1 MIRTTDEPPVGTA
14 EAAEAEP
21 GPLSWPAVLRRFWP
35 LTRGRRLAVAA
46 ALICY
51 TLAVVGDAVG
61 VELLATLI
69 DGAVENAE
77 LNEFWTPA
85 AIWASVTFGAALLT
99 YAGSVLAASAAEQF
113 SRRLRAHAHDHLLTV
128 APEQLD
134 QRRLGDVLS
143 RVVDDTEEVEHL
155 VVTGLLGAACS
166 VLAVLVFGAAAFLQS
181 WLLSLVVVGAAPVV
195 WLLNRWLTGRTQT
208 FSMRTRIAHG
218 ELTSALEQS
227 LTNSALVQ
235 AYNGQRTER
244 HRLAAVSGRLMRARL
259 RQTRLAA
266 AQGPITELVETA
278 GLLSVIGIG
287 VYDISTGDLTVGG
300 LLAFT
305 AYLTYLYPPITAVG
319 QLGLTAATSGTS
331 AARLTELL
339 DLRPAVPE
347 NHSRIILPDAK
358 YQTGLVIDGVT
369 VHSPG
374 RPDRLHDVSLNIAPG
389 ALVMV
394 TGPSGAGKSTLV
406 ELLVRFRDPDR
417 GRVRLDGRDLRDI
430 PLWEL
435 RNLVTLLPQEPFM
448 FDETLRENITY
459 GVPQDPGT
467 GAITLAARDSGAAE
481 FLDRL
486 PEGLATPVGQ
496 RGRALSGGQ
505 RQRVALTRALLR
517 NGPVLVLDEPTTG
530 LDPETA
536 DQLIRTLRVL
546 ATRGRTVLLVTH
558 DLELT
563 RYADQVIELRAGQVH
578 RVRIDPE
585 AAGRTMASPGR
596 SRGRRARRPDEGEEI
611 QVSRTP
617 ATQTA
622 AAIIPAASSISI
634 DSPTARRA
642 ARVDDQA

>member
-1 MIRTTDEPPVGTA
+1 VTAAAAVRTGTDEPFEVSD
-14 EAAEAEP
+14 
-21 GPLSWPAVLRRFWP
+21 GPSALSVPDAGADASPRLSWPAVLRRFWP

-46 ALICY
+46 ALFCY

-69 DGAVENAE
+69 DGAVENGD
-77 LNEFWTPA
+77 LQEFWTPA
-85 AIWASVTFGAALLT
+85 AIWASITFGAALLT
-99 YAGSVLAASAAEQF
+99 YAGSVLTASAAEQF

-134 QRRLGDVLS
+134 QHRLGDVLS

-166 VLAVLVFGAAAFLQS
+166 ILAVTIFGVAAFLQS

-195 WLLNRWLTGRTQT
+195 WLTNRWLTGRTHT
-208 FSMRTRIAHG
+208 VAMRTRIAHG

-266 AQGPITELVETA
+266 AQGPLTELVETA

-339 DLRPAVPE
+339 DLRPAVSDPPPAPRIVRPE
-347 NHSRIILPDAK
+347 ANGWA
-358 YQTGLVIDGVT
+358 GLSIEGVT

-374 RPDRLHDVSLNIAPG
+374 RPDRLHDVNLTIAPG

-417 GRVRLDGRDLRDI
+417 GRVRLDGQDLREL
-430 PLWEL
+430 PLQDL

-448 FDETLRENITY
+448 FDETLRQNITY
-459 GVPQDPGT
+459 GVAQDPGT
-467 GAITLAARDSGAAE
+467 GAIALAARDSGAAE

-486 PEGLATPVGQ
+486 PDGLATPVGQ

-517 NGPVLVLDEPTTG
+517 DGPVLVLDEPTTG

-536 DQLIRTLRVL
+536 HQLIRTLRLL
-546 ATRGRTVLLVTH
+546 AVRGRTVVLVTH
-558 DLELT
+558 DRDLAQ
-563 RYADQVIELRAGQVH
+563 YADQVIELRAGRVH
-578 RVRIDPE
+578 QVRIDPE
-585 AAGRTMASPGR
+585 AAGRMLAAERT
-596 SRGRRARRPDEGEEI
+596 RGRRAR
-611 QVSRTP
+611 
-617 ATQTA
+617 
-622 AAIIPAASSISI
+622 IP
-634 DSPTARRA
+634 R
-642 ARVDDQA
+642 

>member
-1 MIRTTDEPPVGTA
+1 
-14 EAAEAEP
+14 
-21 GPLSWPAVLRRFWP
+21 VLRRFWP
-35 LTRGRRLAVAA
+35 LTRGRRLALAA

-51 TLAVVGDAVG
+51 TLAVVGDAAG

-69 DGAVENAE
+69 DGAVENGN
-77 LNEFWTPA
+77 LSQFWTPA
-85 AIWASVTFGAALLT
+85 GIWAALTFGAALLT
-99 YAGSVLAASAAEQF
+99 YAGSVLTASAAERF
-113 SRRLRAHAHDHLLTV
+113 SRRLRAQAHDHLLTV

-134 QRRLGDVLS
+134 QHRLGDVLS

-166 VLAVLVFGAAAFLQS
+166 ILAVAVFGAAALRQS
-181 WLLSLVVVGAAPVV
+181 WLLSLVVVGAAPLV
-195 WLLNRWLTGRTQT
+195 WLLNRWLTGRTHT

-266 AQGPITELVETA
+266 AQGPLTELVETA

-287 VYDISTGDLTVGG
+287 VYDISTGALSVGG

-339 DLRPAVPE
+339 DLRPAVSDPAR
-347 NHSRIILPDAK
+347 SAARVVLPRANGWS
-358 YQTGLVIDGVT
+358 GLVIDGVT

-374 RPDRLHDVSLNIAPG
+374 RADRLHEVNLTIAPG
-389 ALVMV
+389 ALAMV

-417 GRVRLDGRDLRDI
+417 GRVLLDGQDLRELSLPD
-430 PLWEL
+430 L
-435 RNLVTLLPQEPFM
+435 RNRVTLLPQEPFM
-448 FDETLRENITY
+448 FDETLRQNITY
-459 GVPQDPGT
+459 GVAQDPGT
-467 GAITLAARDSGAAE
+467 GAIALAARDSGAAE

-486 PEGLATPVGQ
+486 PDGLATPVGQ

-517 NGPVLVLDEPTTG
+517 EGPVLVLDEPTTG

-536 DQLIRTLRVL
+536 HQLIRTLRL
-546 ATRGRTVLLVTH
+546 LTTRGRTVLMVTH
-558 DLELT
+558 DRELT

-578 RVRIDPE
+578 QVILDPE
-585 AAGRTMASPGR
+585 AAAR
-596 SRGRRARRPDEGEEI
+596 SLGPDRPQRGRRARTPRAATGPDLTGRLPGAA
-611 QVSRTP
+611 QVRTTP
-617 ATQTA
+617 AIQTA
-622 AAIIPAASSISI
+622 AAISPAASSISM
-634 DSPTARRA
+634 DSPAARRA
-642 ARVDDQA
+642 ARVEDQA